1 MSRYKRYPAYKDS
14 GVEWIGEVP
23 EHWGVKRLRHVANF
37 TNSNVDKKSYEGQQA
52 VKLCN
57 YTDVYYNEF
66 ITASLPF
73 MVATASKDE
82 IKAFEL
88 KKGDVLITKDSEDPS
103 DIGIPA
109 IVTDDLEGVI
119 CGYHLTMIRTH
130 HADAAGFVHRSIQ
143 SQPTKTYFFVES
155 PGITRYGLSQDAIG
169 DIVVC
174 LPPKDERVRLASWIN
189 RETARIDALI
199 ARKTRFI
206 ELLKEKRSALIAHA
220 VTKGLDPNVKM
231 KDSGVEW
238 IGEVPEHWKVCR
250 LGSLYREAVRTGDPS
265 LPILSI
271 SIHDGI
277 TDDELAPEDR
287 DRQIYQIEDR
297 TKYKRVRPNDLA
309 YNMMRAW
316 QGAFGAVAVDGLVSP
331 AYVVA
336 EPSGE
341 LRSTYIENLLRT
353 PMAVEEMRRFSRGIA
368 DFRMRLYWEYF
379 RDLHVCVPALDE
391 QDEILAD
398 LSQRGAR
405 MERLG
410 EATER
415 SIALLKERRSAL
427 ITAAVTG
434 QIDVR
439 AEIAK

>member
-1 MSRYKRYPAYKDS
+1 MSHYKPYPAYKDS

-23 EHWGVKRLRHVANF
+23 EHWGIAPVKTYYDIRLG
-37 TNSNVDKKSYEGQQA
+37 KMLQPEQQA
-52 VKLCN
+52 N
-57 YTDVYYNEF
+57 TDLLVPYHRAQTVQWECIDNLAM
-66 ITASLPF
+66 TTMWAS
-73 MVATASKDE
+73 
-82 IKAFEL
+82 
-88 KKGDVLITKDSEDPS
+88 PS
-103 DIGIPA
+103 DVA
-109 IVTDDLEGVI
+109 KFSV
-119 CGYHLTMIRTH
+119 
-130 HADAAGFVHRSIQ
+130 
-143 SQPTKTYFFVES
+143 
-155 PGITRYGLSQDAIG
+155 AIG
-169 DIVVC
+169 DLLICEGGDVCRAAIVEDLHAHEVIFQNS
-174 LPPKDERVRLASWIN
+174 LHRVRPKEAWGVEWILRLMQHLRSSAWIEVLCNKNTIVHFTSEKLGSLACPLPGPDEQCEITRALS

-206 ELLKEKRSALIAHA
+206 ELLKEKRKALITHA

-238 IGEVPEHWKVCR
+238 IGEVPEHWEVWR

-287 DRQIYQIEDR
+287 DRQVYQIEDR

-336 EPSGE
+336 EPTGE
-341 LRSTYIENLLRT
+341 IRSAYIENLLRT

-379 RDLHVCVPALDE
+379 RDLHVCVPSLDE
-391 QDEILAD
+391 QDNILAA
-398 LSQRGAR
+398 LSRRGAR

-410 EATER
+410 ETTER

-434 QIDVR
+434 KIDLTSGDD
-439 AEIAK
+439 A

>member
-1 MSRYKRYPAYKDS
+1 MSHYKPYPAYKNS
-14 GVEWIGEVP
+14 GVEWIGPVP
-23 EHWGVKRLRHVANF
+23 EHWEIKRLEHVVSTHRENVAPDSLNPVNVLHF
-37 TNSNVDKKSYEGQQA
+37 SIPAVQEIGGARVEAGSTIDSN
-52 VKLCN
+52 KLIVRC
-57 YTDVYYNEF
+57 
-66 ITASLPF
+66 PQ
-73 MVATASKDE
+73 
-82 IKAFEL
+82 
-88 KKGDVLITKDSEDPS
+88 VLISKLNPRKGTVIIADRDAELLTVASTEFVPLVPQHGRSVIPFIAALAVSEPLRQL
-103 DIGIPA
+103 
-109 IVTDDLEGVI
+109 LES
-119 CGYHLTMIRTH
+119 R
-130 HADAAGFVHRSIQ
+130 
-143 SQPTKTYFFVES
+143 VES
-155 PGITRYGLSQDAIG
+155 VTRSHQRVAPEDILKASVAI
-169 DIVVC
+169 
-174 LPPKDERVRLASWIN
+174 PPVDEQSAIAAALDC
-189 RETARIDALI
+189 ETARIDALI
-199 ARKTRFI
+199 AKKTRFI
-206 ELLKEKRSALIAHA
+206 ELLKEKRQALITHV

-231 KDSGVEW
+231 KHSGVEW

-250 LGSLYREAVRTGDPS
+250 LGSLYREAVRTGDPL

-336 EPSGE
+336 EPAGE

-379 RDLHVCVPALDE
+379 RDLHVCVPPLDE
-391 QDEILAD
+391 QDEILSD
-398 LSQRGAR
+398 LSWRGAR
-405 MERLG
+405 MEKLG

-434 QIDVR
+434 KIDL
-439 AEIAK
+439 ACG

>member
-1 MSRYKRYPAYKDS
+1 MLGSGGLKR
-14 GVEWIGEVP
+14 VP
-23 EHWGVKRLRHVANF
+23 DEFAR
-37 TNSNVDKKSYEGQQA
+37 
-52 VKLCN
+52 N
-57 YTDVYYNEF
+57 YRAAIPPIAEQSA
-66 ITASLPF
+66 ITA
-73 MVATASKDE
+73 A
-82 IKAFEL
+82 
-88 KKGDVLITKDSEDPS
+88 
-103 DIGIPA
+103 
-109 IVTDDLEGVI
+109 LE
-119 CGYHLTMIRTH
+119 
-130 HADAAGFVHRSIQ
+130 
-143 SQPTKTYFFVES
+143 
-155 PGITRYGLSQDAIG
+155 
-169 DIVVC
+169 
-174 LPPKDERVRLASWIN
+174 
-189 RETARIDALI
+189 RETTRIDALI
-199 ARKTRFI
+199 AKKTRFI
-206 ELLKEKRSALIAHA
+206 ELLKEKRQALITHA

-238 IGEVPEHWKVCR
+238 IGEVPEHWKVRR

-287 DRQIYQIEDR
+287 DRQVYQIEDR

-336 EPSGE
+336 EPTGE
-341 LRSTYIENLLRT
+341 IRSAYIENLLRT

-379 RDLHVCVPALDE
+379 RDLHVCLPPLDE

-398 LSQRGAR
+398 LARHSTR
-405 MERLG
+405 MEKLG
-410 EATER
+410 EATEL
-415 SIALLKERRSAL
+415 SITLLKERRSAL

-434 QIDVR
+434 KIDLVGGDS
-439 AEIAK
+439 A